1 MLSNKIMK
9 AIAAVI
15 LVLVVFLSCR
25 KDSFISSK
33 DAALSFSTDTVRF
46 DTVFTNVGSIT
57 QSFKI
62 RNENNQRLLIS
73 NIILKGGSAS
83 AFRMN
88 VDGIQSYTVNNVEI
102 EANDSIYVFVSA
114 TVSSGT
120 GIIPFVVQDS
130 IEVNYNG
137 NTRYVQLE
145 SWGQNA
151 NFLRERVIRGHET
164 WNSRLPYVI
173 LGGLI
178 VDSNATLTIEKGVRV
193 YMHAN
198 APIIVD
204 GTLEIQGIAADSSRV
219 YFQSDRLDPPY
230 NGFPGSWP
238 GIYFRGSSSRNFL
251 NYAVIRNAYQGIV
264 AEQLPLTTA
273 PKITLNQCIISN
285 IYDAGIL
292 AVQTSIQANNC
303 LIVNCGKNI
312 QLLFGGN
319 YVFDHCTIAS
329 YSSSY
334 ILHKDPLLAMSNNT
348 GQTSSAMYADFSA
361 IFRNSIFWSDG
372 GAVETEMPVSKLGTN
387 SFNLQFTNCLIK
399 DKTDPQNAVTSN
411 MIRNQDPQFDSINA
425 SRQYY
430 DFHLKTS
437 SPALNTG
444 LAGPLRVDL
453 DGLPRPVGRPDPGAY
468 EKQ

>member
-1 MLSNKIMK
+1 MLLNKIMK
-9 AIAAVI
+9 AIAALI
-15 LVLVVFLSCR
+15 LVLIVLFSCR
-25 KDSFISSK
+25 KDSFISSG
-33 DAALSFSTDTVRF
+33 DAKLSFSVDTVRF

-62 RNENNQRLLIS
+62 RNDNSQRLLIS
-73 NIILKGGSAS
+73 SVILKGGTSS

-88 VDGIQSYTVNNVEI
+88 VDGIQGTTVSNVEI

-114 TVSSGT
+114 TVNSGT
-120 GIIPFVVQDS
+120 GLIPFVVQDS
-130 IEVNYNG
+130 IEVKYNG

-151 NFLRERVIRGHET
+151 NFLRERVIRGREV

-173 LGGLI
+173 LGGLL
-178 VDSNATLTIEKGVRV
+178 VDSNATLTIGKGVRV

-204 GTLEIQGIAADSSRV
+204 GSLEVQGDVADSSRV

-238 GIYFRGSSSRNFL
+238 GIYFRGSSNRNVL
-251 NYAVIRNAYQGIV
+251 NYAVVRNAYQGIV
-264 AEQLPLTTA
+264 AEQLPATAA
-273 PKITLNQCIISN
+273 PKIILNQCIISN

-303 LIVNCGKNI
+303 LIANCGKNM

-319 YVFDHCTIAS
+319 YVFEHCTVAS

-348 GQTSSAMYADFSA
+348 GQNASAMYADFSA
-361 IFRNSIFWSDG
+361 VFRNSIFWSDG
-372 GAVETEMPVSKLGTN
+372 GAVENEMQVSKLGPN
-387 SFNLQFTNCLIK
+387 AFNLQFVNCLIK
-399 DKTDPQNAVTSN
+399 DKTDPQNATTSN
-411 MIRNQDPQFDSINA
+411 MIRNQEPQFDSINT

-430 DFHLKTS
+430 DFRLKTG
-437 SPALNTG
+437 SPAIN
-444 LAGPLRVDL
+444 AGIAGSLRVDL
-453 DGLPRPVGRPDPGAY
+453 DGMRRPVGSPDLGAY